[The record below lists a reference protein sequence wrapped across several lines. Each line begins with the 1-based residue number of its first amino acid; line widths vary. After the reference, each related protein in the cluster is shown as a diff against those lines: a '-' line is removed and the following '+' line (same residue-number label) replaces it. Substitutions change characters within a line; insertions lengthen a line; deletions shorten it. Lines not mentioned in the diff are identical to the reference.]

1 MYKCLLRLL
10 FRGAR
15 ESPSYRLWH
24 NQWSSYD
31 HPLPAGHVVFILD
44 CQTINN
50 NSNLNGT
57 CHVHL
62 YVKKLTSIP
71 KKLPI

>member
-10 FRGAR
+10 FRGAT
-15 ESPSYRLWH
+15 ESPSYGLWR
-24 NQWSSYD
+24 SYD
-31 HPLPAGHVVFILD
+31 HPIPAGHVVFILD